1 MHRFSALLAAMV
13 IVMALC
19 AIPSYAGSGS
29 YVNPISY
36 KIDQLTVPR
45 LYGASM
51 TYGSGTFLANDNQGN
66 VFQLE
71 NGTWANQGFKL
82 WSPVWSQNGIY
93 GYNTDGFSS
102 VHRNSQTTVLVNG
115 AQLSTPYIQP
125 SIGPSGQVSFG
136 RMPVDFVVTVNPDG
150 SSTACLPF
158 STMGSG
164 PWWVTNT
171 AFASN
176 NVVYYSGQNTTNP
189 VNNGYR
195 VVGRFYGGFADTGMA
210 YSEIAVSNGFLWG
223 VSPNHDYVDGW
234 QLDANGSVVRSKTV
248 MSGGYFN
255 ILGTDNSG
263 VVFQQGSLVW
273 HTSPV
278 PEPGSLA
285 GLGGGLIGLVAYLRR
300 KSGLGKK

>member
-1 MHRFSALLAAMV
+1 MV
-13 IVMALC
+13 LSLVYGFC
-19 AIPSYAGSGS
+19 ATVAHAGGGG

-71 NGTWANQGFKL
+71 NGSWSNQGFKL
-82 WSPVWSQNGIY
+82 WRAVWAPSGVY
-93 GYNTDGFSS
+93 GYSNGYAS
-102 VHRNSQTTVLVNG
+102 VYRNGQTNVLENG
-115 AQLSTPYIQP
+115 AQFSTPYIQP

-136 RMPVDFVVTVNPDG
+136 RMSIDFVLTVNPDG

-189 VNNGYR
+189 INNGYR

-223 VSPNHDYVDGW
+223 VSPNHDYIDGW

-278 PEPGSLA
+278 PEPGSFLALMTGLA
-285 GLGGGLIGLVAYLRR
+285 GLGGFVLRR
-300 KSGLGKK
+300 RK